1 MVLLPLLGI
10 VSSYYDNRLLLLAT
24 FLIAAVTVF
33 SAIGKSD
40 EHVGKIRENYLIL
53 LIFSVG
59 LTLLMSQSASSSF
72 LQGGD
77 IHQEYNVFSQVLA
90 AGVWHPNAATIYNS
104 VLSITVFPAVLKIV
118 SGLDAMVIFTTIF
131 PLIFAIA
138 PVLLYKLCRTF
149 LPPTESFLAT
159 FLFLAYHSFYV
170 DLISEARQEIAEVLL
185 LLLLLLL
192 CSREVIGK
200 RAGAVSVLM
209 LTVGIVTAH
218 YSIAYIYLG
227 LLALWFLLGIAFR
240 RMRSVK
246 LSILALTATFTVLW
260 YAFLTSGIDFV
271 NLVNF
276 VLSINLAEF
285 FNPTSRP
292 LVVNIALGAGALS
305 GPLHLLSRMT
315 YYLVNAALALG
326 FLVVLFKRN
335 KDDRER
341 EMLPILAFGVLFI
354 GASVVIPNFGFGLNF
369 ARQYHIGL
377 LLASP
382 CFVYGVIFL
391 NSKIRRLFSA
401 LFHVSLRVPA
411 MRCAMKWRFWA
422 ATLLFLFFLFDSGWI
437 WAVSLSNPTSVLLDS
452 ERIKHQGD
460 PPAGV
465 TFYGV
470 YTSSKDVAAARWLS
484 PQFGSAVS
492 SLCAD
497 YWARN
502 NVLTS
507 YGGLTRAN
515 ATIPTYFLPSL
526 CDFRKGYVFL
536 SELNTVYGVGIE
548 VGESGGTKASQN
560 NLQSSWPIAQ
570 ISPELNS
577 DNVIYS
583 NGGTTIYN
591 YPG

>member
-1 MVLLPLLGI
+1 MLV
-10 VSSYYDNRLLLLAT
+10 A
-24 FLIAAVTVF
+24 FLVAALTVF
-33 SAIGKSD
+33 SVIAKS
-40 EHVGKIRENYLIL
+40 EEPVGKKDGNYIVLIL
-53 LIFSVG
+53 SVS
-59 LTLLMSQSASSSF
+59 LTLLMSQSVSSSF

-77 IHQEYNVFSQVLA
+77 IHQEYNTFSQVLA
-90 AGVWHPNAATIYNS
+90 AGVWRPDAATIYNS

-118 SGLDAMVIFTTIF
+118 SGLDGMVIFTTVF
-131 PLIFAIA
+131 PLTFAIA

-149 LPPTESFLAT
+149 LPSAESFLAS

-192 CSREVIGK
+192 CSRKFKGK
-200 RAGAVSVLM
+200 RAGAVSLLM

-218 YSIAYIYLG
+218 YSIAYIYLF
-227 LLALWFLLGIAFR
+227 LLTLWFLIGFAFP
-240 RMRSVK
+240 RMMSVKVK
-246 LSILALTATFTVLW
+246 LSMVALTAAITVLW
-260 YAFLTSGIDFV
+260 YAFLTSGIDFS
-271 NLVNF
+271 NLVHF

-285 FNPTSRP
+285 FNPASRP
-292 LVVNIALGAGALS
+292 LEVSIALGAGALS
-305 GPLHLLSRMT
+305 GPLHLVSRMT
-315 YYLVNAALALG
+315 YYLVNAALGLG
-326 FLVVLFKRN
+326 FLVVLFKRK
-335 KDDRER
+335 KDDTER
-341 EMLPILAFGVLFI
+341 EILPILGFGVSFI

-369 ARQYHIGL
+369 SREYHIGL

-382 CFVYGVIFL
+382 CFVYGIIFL
-391 NSKIRRLFSA
+391 NSKIRGLFSA
-401 LFHVSLRVPA
+401 LSHVSLRVPA
-411 MRCAMKWRFWA
+411 MHSATRWRLSA

-437 WAVSLSNPTSVLLDS
+437 WAVSLDNPTSVLLDS
-452 ERIKHQGD
+452 ERIKHN
-460 PPAGV
+460 PAGGAG
-465 TFYGV
+465 FYGH
-470 YTSSKDVAAARWLS
+470 YTSSKDIAAARWLS

-497 YWARN
+497 YWTRN

-507 YGGLTRAN
+507 YGGLSRHN
-515 ATIPTYFLPSL
+515 APIPTYFLPDK

-536 SELNTVYGVGIE
+536 SELNTVYGIGIDVGAA
-548 VGESGGTKASQN
+548 GPTKASQSTIESTW
-560 NLQSSWPIAQ
+560 LIVQ